1 MTGIEGGA
9 MRTLICFTMA
19 FMMSSIPHLAAA
31 EVADHMISTAEVVGE
46 MGRAQTQAKIEEM
59 LSQEEIRT
67 RLAKAGVSQEE
78 ISKRLATLSD
88 QELRQL
94 SDQIE
99 QAKYAGDGLIGILV
113 IVVLVLLV
121 IYLAKRI

>member
-1 MTGIEGGA
+1 MTKIEGGA

-31 EVADHMISTAEVVGE
+31 EAADRMISTAEVVGE
-46 MGRAQTQAKIEEM
+46 MSRAQTQAKIEEI

-88 QELRQL
+88 KELRQL

-99 QAKYAGDGLIGILV
+99 QARYAGDGLIGILV